1 MLRPRIQQTDSKYNT
16 DLQKL
21 TYLNSVWDKY
31 NQFIYDF
38 EIAKR
43 INLFNMR
50 YNFENEL
57 TTRQHEPET
66 HEKAKEKIF
75 NLFNKWDTISDY
87 LILTEVE
94 NRYNE
99 GLKVFDKGQR
109 DYALD
114 CLVINKRAYSIIGN
128 LVVNHAHVYNE
139 KLMLQEQREILN
151 TVWLIKHEAM
161 FAIEFDGK
169 HSDRKDEVRDQFF
182 FENYSIPTVRYK
194 VSELNN
200 TFYKKYKG
208 KYVANK
214 KHILNYSKSA
224 PNEPYLNDITIEQ
237 IVGDAKAQYHFRM
250 T

>member
-1 MLRPRIQQTDSKYNT
+1 MLRIRTQIDSKYKT

-21 TYLNSVWDKY
+21 TYLHCVWDKY

-38 EIAKR
+38 EVDKR
-43 INLFNMR
+43 INFFDLYYM
-50 YNFENEL
+50 FENVL
-57 TTRQHEPET
+57 RTRQHEPES

-75 NLFNKWDTISDY
+75 NLFNKWDKISDY

-99 GLKVFDKGQR
+99 GLKVFDKGKL

-114 CLVINKRAYSIIGN
+114 CLIINKKIYSGMRDLI
-128 LVVNHAHVYNE
+128 VNHVHISNE
-139 KLMLQEQREILN
+139 EAVLKEQKELLN
-151 TVWLIKHEAM
+151 TIWLMKHEAM
-161 FAIEFDGK
+161 LAVELDGK
-169 HSDRKDEVRDQFF
+169 HSDKKDEVRDQFF
-182 FENYSIPTVRYK
+182 FETYSIPTVRYE
-194 VSELNN
+194 VSELN

-214 KHILNYSKSA
+214 KHMLNYSKSG
-224 PNEPYLNDITIEQ
+224 PDTPYLEGITIGQ
-237 IVGDAKAQYHFRM
+237 IIGDARANYHLRM